1 MSVAKGVLCYLISN
15 QLIALGIFPTNKT
28 HFGQKLWRG
37 PTKTPRK
44 IVPAALAGAGEQHF
58 SEFSW
63 LEAIGLGGARWSKL
77 CQELVP
83 AANLS
88 TNTRLLSSWTW
99 FKISCEGQLGNHHHH
114 QPGVRW
120 CEIEVICPE
129 MTHLVAH
136 ISISVAILTLL
147 PGDHLDMCKWSELKI
162 FEIVGSSAGVV
173 KYLGF
178 LSNWSHHSVGTTPQ
192 KH

>member
-1 MSVAKGVLCYLISN
+1 MKSFNNWLSVAKGVLCYLISN

-28 HFGQKLWRG
+28 LFGQKMWRG

-99 FKISCEGQLGNHHHH
+99 FKISCEGQL
-114 QPGVRW
+114 R
-120 CEIEVICPE
+120 E
-129 MTHLVAH
+129 
-136 ISISVAILTLL
+136 SS
-147 PGDHLDMCKWSELKI
+147 
-162 FEIVGSSAGVV
+162 SSAGSPLVRNW
-173 KYLGF
+173 GD
-178 LSNWSHHSVGTTPQ
+178 LSRNDPPCSSHINFSCNSHTFTWWSSGHV
-192 KH
+192 

>member
-1 MSVAKGVLCYLISN
+1 MAHSCASKGKGTILREATTSLSDIREIQILQIRTVLRVVVFHVWSNIKHNLQMQNMKRGVLCYLISN

-37 PTKTPRK
+37 LTKTPRK

-99 FKISCEGQLGNHHHH
+99 FKISCEGQL
-114 QPGVRW
+114 R
-120 CEIEVICPE
+120 E
-129 MTHLVAH
+129 
-136 ISISVAILTLL
+136 SS
-147 PGDHLDMCKWSELKI
+147 S
-162 FEIVGSSAGVV
+162 SSAGSPLVR
-173 KYLGF
+173 
-178 LSNWSHHSVGTTPQ
+178 N
-192 KH
+192 

>member
-1 MSVAKGVLCYLISN
+1 MRSANLKVHPSSVGWKRSA
-15 QLIALGIFPTNKT
+15 
-28 HFGQKLWRG
+28 WE
-37 PTKTPRK
+37 
-44 IVPAALAGAGEQHF
+44 EQ
-58 SEFSW
+58 
-63 LEAIGLGGARWSKL
+63 GGASCARRR
-77 CQELVP
+77 CQQP
-83 AANLS
+83 
-88 TNTRLLSSWTW
+88 TCQQTPG
-99 FKISCEGQLGNHHHH
+99 SCQAGHGSRYHVRASCGNHHHH